1 MLEVTGVSFRPAGK
15 IYYFS
20 SNGLESKLGDNVI
33 VETSR
38 GIDYGRV
45 VKENFLI
52 DENSFKKPLK
62 PILRMADSSDDYIYQ
77 ENIRKAKDAMKLCSE
92 KIKEHGLDMNLVDCE
107 YTFDSSR
114 IIFYFTSDDRVDFRE
129 LVKDLARIFK
139 VRIELRQIGIRDQAK
154 CVSGL
159 GPCGQECC
167 CKRFMRDFNPV
178 SIKMAKDQSLS
189 LNQSK
194 ISGMCGRLMCCL
206 NYEQEGYEEKLR
218 KMPRIGAIVNTEYGQ
233 GKVVSSNTLLENVV
247 VKIEENDNYEF
258 YTVAIGDIIK

>member
-20 SNGLESKLGDNVI
+20 SNGLASKLGDNVI
-33 VETSR
+33 VQTSR

-45 VKENFLI
+45 VKENFII
-52 DENSFKKPLK
+52 DEKIFKNPLK
-62 PILRMADSSDDYIYQ
+62 PILRIADSSDNFIYE
-77 ENIRKAKDAMKLCSE
+77 ENKKKAEEAIKICDK
-92 KIKEHGLDMNLVDCE
+92 KIKEHGLDMRLVDCE

-114 IIFYFTSDDRVDFRE
+114 VIFYFTSDDRVDFRE

-159 GPCGQECC
+159 APCGQECC

-206 NYEQEGYEEKLR
+206 NYEQEGYEEKLK
-218 KMPRIGAIVNTEYGQ
+218 KMPAISSLVDTEYGR
-233 GKVVSSNTLLENVV
+233 GKVVSANTLMETVV
-247 VKIEENDNYEF
+247 VKIEKNDNYEF
-258 YTVAIGDIIK
+258 YTINIEDIIK